1 MNTVTVR
8 RAGMADATELLRLMR
23 ALAEFEGYA
32 DRFAV
37 TEAAVIERGRSRDAT
52 LASPQF
58 IAFVAPAASGGLA
71 GMAVIVERAFT
82 LDLRPSMLLKDLYVD
97 PASRTAGVGSA
108 LMAAVLSHARER
120 NAGELAW
127 DVLPDNA
134 TAKAFYRRCGG
145 APVSDWERWSFR
157 LS

>member
-1 MNTVTVR
+1 MSRVAIR
-8 RAGMADATELLRLMR
+8 RAGEADAPELLRLMR

-37 TEAAVIERGRSRDAT
+37 TEATLIDRGLDTT

-58 IAFVAPAASGGLA
+58 IAFVAPAAGGGLA

-82 LDLRPSMLLKDLYVD
+82 FDLRPSLLLKELYVD
-97 PASRTAGVGSA
+97 PASRTVGVASA

-120 NAGELAW
+120 NAGDLVW

-134 TAKAFYRRCGG
+134 VAKAFYERRGG

-157 LS
+157 FS